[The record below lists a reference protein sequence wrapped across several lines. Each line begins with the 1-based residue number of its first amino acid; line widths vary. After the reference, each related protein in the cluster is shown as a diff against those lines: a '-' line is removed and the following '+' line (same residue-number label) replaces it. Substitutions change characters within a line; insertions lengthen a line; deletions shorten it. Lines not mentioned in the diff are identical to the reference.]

1 MDEYTIPLQGFNY
14 VYKEYEVNEGPM
26 KELARYE
33 LVGNNKLYLVQA
45 TYAKSLPPNKYY
57 IVAPNL
63 RRAKTKFKNIFSWLN
78 VIHSVEVVEGDDL
91 QWVLT
96 HPKNV
101 CLR

>member
-1 MDEYTIPLQGFNY
+1 MDEYTIPSQGFNY

-57 IVAPNL
+57 IVAKNL
-63 RRAKTKFKNIFSWLN
+63 RLAKTKFKNIFSWLN